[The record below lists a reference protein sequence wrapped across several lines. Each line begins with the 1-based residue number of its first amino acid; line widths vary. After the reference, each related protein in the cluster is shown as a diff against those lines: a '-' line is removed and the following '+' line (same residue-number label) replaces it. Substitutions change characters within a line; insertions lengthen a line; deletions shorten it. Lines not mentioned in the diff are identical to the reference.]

1 MSDENDVND
10 KLEFISTRLKAWI
23 SDMDKFKEVID
34 TILFRENASPPM
46 TMVEARRERL
56 DIVVANECD
65 KSMFQFKESFKE
77 YKAGIESVF
86 KSLGADTASLRA
98 KLDEWSA
105 SVNPIIEWTSS
116 MIIEEAKK
124 ERREHF
130 MPYDTMIDTF
140 TKAYLAEHMGDAYAQ
155 VNDSLREGVLI
166 AIRAL
171 GADTQLLELI
181 IKNSAT
187 TVEHFI
193 QVTSRLSKA
202 NPKVKRFFEKLS
214 VIDYC
219 CPWGNGSHG
228 QLVPLWLGKR
238 GMVDYMRV
246 QLGLVPII
254 ELE

>member
-10 KLEFISTRLKAWI
+10 KLEFISIRLKAWI
-23 SDMDKFKEVID
+23 EGMDGIKELID
-34 TILFRENASPPM
+34 TILLRENASPPM

-56 DIVVANECD
+56 DIVVADRCD
-65 KSMFQFKESFKE
+65 KSTLQFKESFEE

-86 KSLGADTASLRA
+86 ESLGADTASLRA

-140 TKAYLAEHMGDAYAQ
+140 TKDYLAEHIGDAYAQ

-171 GADTQLLELI
+171 GANTESLELM
-181 IKNSAT
+181 IKNRTT
-187 TVEHFI
+187 TVEQFI
-193 QVTSRLSKA
+193 QETSRLSD
-202 NPKVKRFFEKLS
+202 NPKVKRFFQKLS

-238 GMVDYMRV
+238 GMVDYMRE

>member
-10 KLEFISTRLKAWI
+10 KLEFISIRLKAWI
-23 SDMDKFKEVID
+23 EGMDGIKELID
-34 TILFRENASPPM
+34 TILLRENASPPM

-56 DIVVANECD
+56 DIVVADRCD
-65 KSMFQFKESFKE
+65 KSTLQFKESFEE

-86 KSLGADTASLRA
+86 ESLGADTTSLRA

-105 SVNPIIEWTSS
+105 ALNP
-116 MIIEEAKK
+116 IIEEAKQ
-124 ERREHF
+124 ERRENF
-130 MPYDTMIDTF
+130 RAYDEINDTM
-140 TKAYLAEHMGDAYAQ
+140 TKDYLAEHIGDVYAQ

-171 GADTQLLELI
+171 GANTESLELM
-181 IKNSAT
+181 IKNRTT
-187 TVEHFI
+187 TVEQFI
-193 QVTSRLSKA
+193 QETSRLSD
-202 NPKVKRFFEKLS
+202 NPKVKRFFQKLS

-238 GMVDYMRV
+238 GMVDYMRE